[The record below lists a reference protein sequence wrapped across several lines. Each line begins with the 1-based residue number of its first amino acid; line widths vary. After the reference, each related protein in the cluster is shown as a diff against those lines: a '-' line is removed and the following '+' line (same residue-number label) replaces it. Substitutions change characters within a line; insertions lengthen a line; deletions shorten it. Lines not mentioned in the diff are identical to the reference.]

1 MYGLPSLHANDAN
14 FVATRERRGLYVD
27 KTASLR
33 KLLATDSNTR
43 STPLLESSHQFLARP
58 RRFGKT
64 LLVNTLEA
72 WFQGL
77 PPEHPLHSV
86 GESMPL
92 ENMPG
97 DWTSPDWLWEGLAG
111 EDWHGEHGWHPV
123 IRLDLSM
130 GTSPSPE
137 GTHERLQMHLLS
149 VINEWQERSG
159 PRWLGISHAFQRNDH
174 PADSLAGLI
183 RDLFRTY
190 RVKPVVLVDE
200 YDAPIVKHIGTDRD
214 VMPSVEALQD
224 FFRVLKDDAGLLYG
238 VFVTGITR
246 FASHHLFSAANNFT
260 DISDNPEYGGICGF
274 SEEDVDSY
282 FAPYRSALTEREPRL
297 DEDAVRD
304 AWAEHY
310 NGYRFSAHPSAP
322 RVYNPFTLTSGVHQ
336 LLSNPEVLDSAVRG
350 TWPSAWS
357 RSGHAGLTARLAA
370 DTRQRLPDAVRTGGI
385 PALPAPGVGDVNRP
399 NYYQVMLDTGYY
411 TWHGGGDGTV
421 PYLDFP
427 NLEVAES
434 WAYDV
439 LGLWEYDP
447 GRDGSIVDGLA
458 KCLEEGDLEAF
469 GRQLENFVFGLAHQ
483 NLQGEPVYRTL
494 LQSLIRQMGFPTQ
507 SEKSNWGGRSDHEVH
522 VGDRVYVFEV
532 KVDQSANTALRQIRE
547 RGYGR
552 EYLDGMQ
559 VTAVGLAFRKDLKE
573 GPCLQVAHADLPQ
586 LLSEREA
593 PRLPGAL

>member
-214 VMPSVEALQD
+214 VMPSVEALQN
-224 FFRVLKDDAGLLYG
+224 FFA
-238 VFVTGITR
+238 
-246 FASHHLFSAANNFT
+246 
-260 DISDNPEYGGICGF
+260 C
-274 SEEDVDSY
+274 
-282 FAPYRSALTEREPRL
+282 
-297 DEDAVRD
+297 
-304 AWAEHY
+304 
-310 NGYRFSAHPSAP
+310 
-322 RVYNPFTLTSGVHQ
+322 
-336 LLSNPEVLDSAVRG
+336 
-350 TWPSAWS
+350 
-357 RSGHAGLTARLAA
+357 
-370 DTRQRLPDAVRTGGI
+370 
-385 PALPAPGVGDVNRP
+385 
-399 NYYQVMLDTGYY
+399 
-411 TWHGGGDGTV
+411 
-421 PYLDFP
+421 
-427 NLEVAES
+427 
-434 WAYDV
+434 
-439 LGLWEYDP
+439 
-447 GRDGSIVDGLA
+447 
-458 KCLEEGDLEAF
+458 
-469 GRQLENFVFGLAHQ
+469 
-483 NLQGEPVYRTL
+483 
-494 LQSLIRQMGFPTQ
+494 
-507 SEKSNWGGRSDHEVH
+507 
-522 VGDRVYVFEV
+522 
-532 KVDQSANTALRQIRE
+532 
-547 RGYGR
+547 
-552 EYLDGMQ
+552 
-559 VTAVGLAFRKDLKE
+559 
-573 GPCLQVAHADLPQ
+573 
-586 LLSEREA
+586 
-593 PRLPGAL
+593 